1 MQVPPWEA
9 LAEGLRSEDVD
20 VEREPSQ
27 PNHGWQKFASTTV
40 QNVHRGSVV
49 WPTLS
54 RAEHAMVRSQ
64 SGPLVSVPFTAMPT
78 SSVTRIGPEP
88 IRVLLLLL
96 RRLRS
101 PVPLVLAPAGV
112 AVSMT
117 SLATTGQHAAQ
128 EGRWEE
134 GVSRPKCSGADLPG
148 GARVSLNAMLR
159 DLDTADRW
167 TPVGGGRGRIDPF
180 LGVSV
185 GIRRHSSVTFAR

>member
-9 LAEGLRSEDVD
+9 LAERLRSEDFD

-40 QNVHRGSVV
+40 QHVHRESVV

-54 RAEHAMVRSQ
+54 RAEQAMVRYQ
-64 SGPLVSVPFTAMPT
+64 SGPLASVPFTAMPA

-88 IRVLLLLL
+88 IRVLLL

-101 PVPLVLAPAGV
+101 PLPLVLAPAGV

-117 SLATTGQHAAQ
+117 S
-128 EGRWEE
+128 
-134 GVSRPKCSGADLPG
+134 
-148 GARVSLNAMLR
+148 
-159 DLDTADRW
+159 
-167 TPVGGGRGRIDPF
+167 
-180 LGVSV
+180 
-185 GIRRHSSVTFAR
+185 